1 MRNLTF
7 IILALLLVASGA
19 FGQAWET
26 AQTLTG
32 VWSASAAFGDYT
44 GDGLPDLVLTGQTGA
59 ADGGVRIARAYR
71 NVNGTLTEDRAQALT
86 GVAYGAVAWADYD
99 RDGDLDLALSGLDAS
114 NQDVL
119 KLYKNDR
126 GTLREDTD
134 QTEFLPVRYTALA
147 WGDYD
152 DDGDADLAVSGMD
165 ALGAPQTVLYRN
177 DNGRFALDAGNSDIL
192 VNVAQG
198 ALAWGDYDNDGDAD
212 LALTG
217 IGTNG
222 VRFARIYKNQP
233 LGALSFDTGTEL
245 KPLSGGSITWADY
258 DDDGDA
264 DLFTSGWDATWNARF
279 IVYHNRPTGTLR
291 EATVN
296 FTRLLGPTAWGD
308 YDNEGHIDALGGGQ
322 PSLSDAFAFFL
333 RNAPP
338 GALAEDRSASLP
350 GLRGGALALSDIDAD
365 GDLDLLT
372 AGEDEAGRRQTSLLR
387 NGRAPLPNQPPTPP
401 DHLDPPLVT
410 GTKATFTWGQGKDD
424 RTEPDD
430 LTYDLQVGNS
440 LGADRVFSGV
450 AATTLGNV
458 GHRTNKTLTLP
469 LPEGQYTWRVRAV
482 DNAFQRSTW
491 SQEGAFLV
499 QTFVASDQ
507 GIHNLTRASAA
518 WGDPDNDGDA
528 DLTVAGQDVDGET
541 RTILYENRN
550 GLLTENVRARFVGV
564 RDGDLAWADYDNDG
578 DLDLTVVG
586 EDRFGNAYGRVY
598 RNDRGTFVLDTATA
612 TTLPR
617 LTNSRVAWGDYEGDG
632 DLDLAIMGRDPAVGG
647 FTAKLYRNEG
657 KGVLRE
663 DTSQKLP
670 EVASGRLT
678 WGDYNNDGVPDLL
691 IAGQLPDG
699 GGLARIYR
707 NDPPGTLKEDAAARL
722 EGVRASSAAWGDY
735 DNDGDLD
742 LALCGFSADRN
753 QRVTLLYENTGGAFR
768 QAFSLTGVQGGA
780 LAWGDYDNDGDPD
793 LVVAG
798 NGADGPFVQV
808 YRNNRTS
815 FDPEPYRVLRGVDF
829 SAAAWADVGGDGDLD
844 LTTLGRGSDL
854 SPRSGI
860 NDNLTERVLPNR
872 RPDAPRGLTSQTDG
886 GSVTLRWNAGQ
897 DLNGTPAAG
906 LTYTLRVGASAG
918 GHEVMSGVAPVGMG
932 NVGEGRVRVLRN
944 LPSNFYTW
952 SVRTLD
958 AGFGASDFAPEE
970 RFIIDTIKPVVRS
983 VDVQPKVVGLN
994 QDVTVVVTFF
1004 DDFSG
1009 LNTDTL
1015 PEVSFLPARASAPT
1029 TLRPVGFTGATP
1041 TFVWTGRATIPTG
1054 VSSGAATISVS
1065 GAVDRKG
1072 NRLDAAPGAGTFQ
1085 IDADPPR
1092 VVTSE
1097 PAAGQTAV
1105 PRSSPIRVV
1114 FNETM
1119 DAATLTREAFQVTT
1133 GGATVAGT
1141 FNYDPNNRTVIFQP
1155 GELKSKTTYEVTL
1168 FSSVRDSVGNRMPQ
1182 DFRFTFQTADV
1193 LVAQDGG
1200 TIRTADG
1207 LAALYAPPRALA
1219 QDQEI
1224 TLVPLS
1230 AAEARPPASLTFISA
1245 YRIGPDAPLSLAKP
1259 STLTLAFRALPAGV
1273 RAERL
1278 TIFRRDGNSWTRVG
1292 GSYDDAAKS
1301 ISTVVGQLG
1310 VFGLLEDPSGGA
1322 GAGLTALDCQPRVFS
1337 PGGGGFRE
1345 TTDISFSLA
1354 GASPVTI
1361 HIYSRGGRL
1370 ERVLKKDAPL
1380 NPGVNVVPWDGKDDD
1395 GQFVPSGLYIVVL
1408 TAEGKKLNRTVAV
1421 MRN

>member
-7 IILALLLVASGA
+7 IALALLIVASNA
-19 FGQAWET
+19 SGQAWET

-32 VWSASAAFGDYT
+32 VWSAAAAFGDYT
-44 GDGLPDLVLTGQTGA
+44 GDGLPDLVLTGQTGST
-59 ADGGVRIARAYR
+59 DGGVRIARAYR
-71 NVNGTLTEDRAQALT
+71 NVNGTLTEDRAQALP

-99 RDGDLDLALSGLDAS
+99 RDGDLDLALSGLDAG

-119 KLYKNDR
+119 RLYKNDR

-152 DDGDADLAVSGMD
+152 NDGDADLAVSGMD
-165 ALGAPQTVLYRN
+165 ALGTPQTVLYRN
-177 DNGRFALDAGNSDIL
+177 NNGKFNVDAENADEL
-192 VNVAQG
+192 VKVAQG
-198 ALAWGDYDNDGDAD
+198 TLAWEDYDNDGDLD

-217 IGTNG
+217 IGAFG
-222 VRFARIYKNQP
+222 VRFSRIYRNQP
-233 LGALSFDTGTEL
+233 LGTLRFDEKTDLT
-245 KPLSGGSITWADY
+245 PLSGGSSAWADY
-258 DDDGDA
+258 DGDGNA
-264 DLFTSGWDATWNARF
+264 DLFLSGWDANWNARF
-279 IVYHNRPTGTLR
+279 IVYNNRPTGALR
-291 EATVN
+291 EATGS

-308 YDNEGHIDALGGGQ
+308 YDNEGHIDAVVGGQ
-322 PSLSDAFAFFL
+322 TSLSDAFTFFL
-333 RNAPP
+333 RNSPP
-338 GALAEDRSASLP
+338 GTLSEDRSANLP
-350 GLRGGALALSDIDAD
+350 GLRGGVLAFADVDSD

-372 AGEDEAGRRQTSLLR
+372 AGEDEDGRRQTTLRR
-387 NGRAPLPNQPPTPP
+387 NGAQALNRPPTPP
-401 DHLDPPLVT
+401 DRIDPPIVT
-410 GTKATFTWGQGKDD
+410 GTRVTFTWSQGKDD
-424 RTEPDD
+424 RTKLDD

-440 LGADRVFSGV
+440 LGADRVFSG
-450 AATTLGNV
+450 ATSATLGAV
-458 GHRTNKTLTLP
+458 GHGTNKVLTVP

-482 DNAFQRSTW
+482 DNAFQRSAW
-491 SQEGAFLV
+491 SQEGVFLV
-499 QTFVASDQ
+499 QTFVESDQ
-507 GIHNLTRASAA
+507 NLRNLTRGGVA
-518 WGDPDNDGDA
+518 WGDYDGDGDP
-528 DLTVAGQDVDGET
+528 DLAISGQDVDGET

-550 GLLTENVRARFVGV
+550 GLLTENSRARFVGL

-578 DLDLTVVG
+578 DLDLTMVG
-586 EDRFGNAYGRVY
+586 ADRFGNAFGRVY
-598 RNDRGTFVLDTATA
+598 RNDRGTFALDATA
-612 TTLPR
+612 SGALPR
-617 LTNSRVAWGDYEGDG
+617 LINSRIAWADCDNDG
-632 DLDLAIMGRDPAVGG
+632 DLDLAIMGRDPTLGG
-647 FTAKLYRNEG
+647 FTARLYRNEG

-663 DTSQKLP
+663 DPSQALP
-670 EVASGRLT
+670 GVALGYLA
-678 WGDYNNDGVPDLL
+678 WGDYNNDGTADLL
-691 IAGQLPDG
+691 ITGQLPDG

-707 NDPPGTLKEDAAARL
+707 NDPPGTLKEDVAVRL
-722 EGVRASSAAWGDY
+722 EGVRASSAAWGDS

-742 LALCGFSADRN
+742 LALCGFSTERN
-753 QRVTLLYENTGGAFR
+753 QRVTIIYHNERGVLK
-768 QAFSLTGVQGGA
+768 QAFSLTGVQLGV
-780 LAWGDYDNDGDPD
+780 LAWGDYDNDGDLD
-793 LVVAG
+793 LAVVG
-798 NGADGPFVQV
+798 ETTDGRFIQV
-808 YRNNRTS
+808 YRNNKAT
-815 FDPEPYRVLRGVDF
+815 FDPEPYRVLRGVDQ
-829 SAAAWADVGGDGDLD
+829 SAVAWADVGGDGDLD
-844 LTTLGRGSDL
+844 LTALGRGSDL
-854 SPRSGI
+854 SPLSRI

-886 GSVTLRWNAGQ
+886 SSVTLRWNAGQ
-897 DLNGTPAAG
+897 DLNGTPATG

-918 GHEVMSGVAPVGMG
+918 GHEVMSGAAPVGMG

-952 SVRTLD
+952 SARTLD

-1009 LNTDTL
+1009 LNTEAL
-1015 PEVSFLPARASAPT
+1015 PEVSFLPARAGAPL
-1029 TLRPVGFTGATP
+1029 TLRPVGFTGTTP
-1041 TFVWTGRATIPTG
+1041 TFVWTGRATIPAG
-1054 VSSGAATISVS
+1054 VASGAAAISVS

-1072 NRLDAAPGAGTFQ
+1072 NRLDAAPGAGTFL

-1119 DAATLTREAFQVTT
+1119 DAATLTREAFQLTT
-1133 GGATVAGT
+1133 AGAPVAGT
-1141 FNYDPNNRTVIFQP
+1141 FNYDANTKTVIFQP
-1155 GELKSKTTYEVTL
+1155 GELKSRTTYEVTL

-1193 LVAQDGG
+1193 LVAQEGG

-1230 AAEARPPASLTFISA
+1230 AAEARPPASLTFVSA

-1259 STLTLAFRALPAGV
+1259 ATLALAFKSLPAGA

-1278 TIFRRDGNSWTRVG
+1278 TIFRRDGAAWTRIG

-1301 ISTVVGQLG
+1301 ISTVVQQLG
-1310 VFGLLEDPSGGA
+1310 VFGLFEDPSGGT

-1370 ERVLKKDAPL
+1370 ERVLKKDATL
-1380 NPGVNVVPWDGKDDD
+1380 NPGVNVVPWDGRDDD
-1395 GQFVPSGLYIVVL
+1395 GKIVPSGLYIVVL
-1408 TAEGKKLNRTVAV
+1408 TAEGKKLNKTVAV